1 MTGVFRW
8 STRKLVL
15 LVGISTALVV
25 VDQLTKRAVQQSFR
39 LGESIPLISGFF
51 NLTYI
56 RNPGAAFGMLAHA
69 DPAFRIPFF
78 ILVPVVAL
86 TAIAYIFRRIPDAD
100 WQRSS
105 ALALVVGGAVGN
117 LIDRLIFGYVIDFL
131 DFHWQYRYHFPAFN
145 VADSAICVGVGV
157 LMLDLVF
164 HGSDEED
171 RKPAARGKPSP
182 LAEGPKDDASAPH

>member
-1 MTGVFRW
+1 MTGVLRR
-8 STRKLVL
+8 STRKLIL
-15 LVGISTALVV
+15 LVGIAAVLVLFDQATKWV
-25 VDQLTKRAVQQSFR
+25 VHHRFR

-86 TAIAYIFRRIPDAD
+86 VAIVYIFRRIPDAD

-117 LIDRLIFGYVIDFL
+117 LIDRLRFGFVIDFL

-145 VADSAICVGVGV
+145 VADSAICVGVGI

-164 HGSDEED
+164 HSSDEEE
-171 RKPAARGKPSP
+171 RKQAVEERPT
-182 LAEGPKDDASAPH
+182 DVSAPH